1 MTNTSQKSV
10 NTSQKRI
17 LKEAPYSFKPVIVKA
32 GLYCVIARGRVRI
45 LGGPQDVGL
54 IIIIIITKILF
65 NFNNNNN
72 TYNYYKYYYYY
83 YNYIII
89 KIL

>member
-1 MTNTSQKSV
+1 M

-17 LKEAPYSFKPVIVKA
+17 LKEAPYSFKA
-32 GLYCVIARGRVRI
+32 RDEGLYCVIARGIVRI

-54 IIIIIITKILF
+54 IIIIIIITKTLF

-72 TYNYYKYYYYY
+72 TYNYYKYYYY
-83 YNYIII
+83 NYII
-89 KIL
+89 L

>member
-1 MTNTSQKSV
+1 M

-17 LKEAPYSFKPVIVKA
+17 LKEAPYSFKPVMKVCM
-32 GLYCVIARGRVRI
+32 YCVIARGIVRI

-54 IIIIIITKILF
+54 IIIIIIITKTLF

-72 TYNYYKYYYYY
+72 NNTYNYS
-83 YNYIII
+83 YNYSRTVCF
-89 KIL
+89 